1 VAHATAD
8 TRVSPPVG
16 TVPPAWP
23 NEGFDVLDLDAL
35 LHEAVRREASDV
47 HIKVGSPPYL
57 RVDGILEPLADLP
70 DVTPADTE
78 RVAFAIMPKARAD
91 EFIECQEAD
100 FAHTVSGL
108 GRFRVNVFR
117 QRGSVGMVLRRVLPG
132 IPSFESLGLPPVVR
146 RLAEEPRGLVLV
158 TGPTGS
164 GKTTTLAAM
173 IDHINETMSKHIVTI
188 EDPIEV
194 LHPDKRSIVNQRE
207 IGTDTEDFHAALK
220 RVLRQDPDVIL
231 IGEMRD
237 PETVWAALSAAE
249 TGHLVFATLHT
260 MSATETISRIIDF
273 FPPYQQQQVRMS
285 LAGSLRGIVSQ
296 RLVQRADGRGRV
308 PAMEVL
314 VATGRV
320 FDKITDPSATHE
332 LEELIADGEYYGMQT
347 FDQSLL
353 SLYEQGS
360 VSRRDALSTST
371 NSHDLRLKMDA
382 VDLRRAHLD
391 EARSES

>member
-1 VAHATAD
+1 
-8 TRVSPPVG
+8 
-16 TVPPAWP
+16 
-23 NEGFDVLDLDAL
+23 
-35 LHEAVRREASDV
+35 
-47 HIKVGSPPYL
+47 
-57 RVDGILEPLADLP
+57 
-70 DVTPADTE
+70 
-78 RVAFAIMPKARAD
+78 
-91 EFIECQEAD
+91 
-100 FAHTVSGL
+100 
-108 GRFRVNVFR
+108 
-117 QRGSVGMVLRRVLPG
+117 MVLRRVLPG

-173 IDHINETMSKHIVTI
+173 IDHVNETMSKHIMTI

-194 LHPDKRSIVNQRE
+194 LHSDKRSIVNQRE

-260 MSATETISRIIDF
+260 MSAMETISRIIDF
-273 FPPYQQQQVRMS
+273 FPPFQQQQIRMS
-285 LAGSLRGIVSQ
+285 LAASLRGVVSQ
-296 RLVQRADGRGRV
+296 RLVQRSDSNGRI

-314 VATGRV
+314 VSTGRV
-320 FDKITDPSATHE
+320 FDKIADASQTHE
-332 LEELIADGEYYGMQT
+332 LEEIIEQGEYYGMQS

-353 SLYEQGS
+353 ALYEGG
-360 VSRRDALSTST
+360 VITRRDALATAT
-371 NSHDLRLKMDA
+371 KTHDLRLKMDA
-382 VDLRRAHLD
+382 SDLAKAHLK
-391 EARSES
+391 EASAQV